1 MRKFLKI
8 ISIYFILVSTGY
20 AQNFKIEKILDLKDP
35 WSLTFINKD
44 EVLITEKEPELSKKE
59 QNIVW
64 LASSCVEAGYSSI
77 KDSDVQRIPALKNK
91 VTNAININENELKK
105 YEGRKGFEEW
115 SEKGKKQAKAYSAME
130 KGILIA
136 NACLL

>member
-1 MRKFLKI
+1 M
-8 ISIYFILVSTGY
+8 V
-20 AQNFKIEKILDLKDP
+20 ANFSKAKKILGLVGLLFLGLCSIP
-35 WSLTFINKD
+35 FFSTS
-44 EVLITEKEPELSKKE
+44 EKEPELSKKE